1 MSKTFKELEQV
12 NYESALFA
20 LAHGVDYEQLGD
32 IMDEAIELE
41 DYAVVAGIER
51 AIITHSKTGE
61 YNCIVKP
68 IKDDFSAE
76 MGDDLDLPD
85 E

>member
-20 LAHGVDYEQLGD
+20 LAHGVDYELLGD
-32 IMDEAIELE
+32 IMDEAIESE
-41 DYAVVAGIER
+41 HYEVVAGIER
-51 AIITHSKTGE
+51 AIITHSKTGN
-61 YNCIVKP
+61 YYCSVKP
-68 IKDDFSAE
+68 SEGTDGLE
-76 MGDDLDLPD
+76 LPY

>member
-32 IMDEAIELE
+32 IMDEALE
-41 DYAVVAGIER
+41 VEEYEVVAGIER
-51 AIITHSKTGE
+51 AIITHSETGD
-61 YNCIVKP
+61 YNCIVRP
-68 IKDDFSAE
+68 IVDESEDE
-76 MGDDLDLPD
+76 ELDLP
-85 E
+85 EE

>member
-32 IMDEAIELE
+32 IMDEALE
-41 DYAVVAGIER
+41 VEEYEVVAGIER
-51 AIITHSKTGE
+51 AIITHSKTGD
-61 YNCIVKP
+61 YNCMVKP
-68 IKDDFSAE
+68 VVDE
-76 MGDDLDLPD
+76 ELELP
-85 E
+85 EE

>member
-1 MSKTFKELEQV
+1 MNKTFKELEQV

-32 IMDEAIELE
+32 VMDEALDKEE
-41 DYAVVAGIER
+41 YEVVAGIER
-51 AIITHSKTGE
+51 AIITHSKTGD

-68 IKDDFSAE
+68 VVDE
-76 MGDDLDLPD
+76 ELDLP
-85 E
+85 EE

>member
-32 IMDEAIELE
+32 IMDEALEVEEL
-41 DYAVVAGIER
+41 I
-51 AIITHSKTGE
+51 
-61 YNCIVKP
+61 
-68 IKDDFSAE
+68 
-76 MGDDLDLPD
+76 DLSQYHK
-85 E
+85 ECTI

>member
-32 IMDEAIELE
+32 IMDEALE
-41 DYAVVAGIER
+41 VEEYEVVAGIER
-51 AIITHSKTGE
+51 AIITHSQTGE
-61 YNCIVKP
+61 YNCLVKP
-68 IKDDFSAE
+68 VEYDLEDDE
-76 MGDDLDLPD
+76 HYYPED

>member
-1 MSKTFKELEQV
+1 MSLTFKELEQV

-32 IMDEAIELE
+32 IMDEALE
-41 DYAVVAGIER
+41 VEEYEVVAGIER

-61 YNCIVKP
+61 YNCVVKP
-68 IKDDFSAE
+68 VVDE
-76 MGDDLDLPD
+76 EYDLP
-85 E
+85 EE

>member
-32 IMDEAIELE
+32 IMDEAIEKE
-41 DYAVVAGIER
+41 EYEVVAGIER
-51 AIITHSKTGE
+51 AIITHSKTGD
-61 YNCIVKP
+61 YNCMVKP
-68 IKDDFSAE
+68 VV
-76 MGDDLDLPD
+76 DDLEDD
-85 E
+85 EHYYPEDE

>member
-20 LAHGVDYEQLGD
+20 LAHGVNYEQLGD
-32 IMDEAIELE
+32 IMDEALE
-41 DYAVVAGIER
+41 VEEYEVVAGIER

-61 YNCIVKP
+61 YNCMVKP
-68 IKDDFSAE
+68 VVDE
-76 MGDDLDLPD
+76 EYDLPD

>member
-1 MSKTFKELEQV
+1 MSLTFKELEQV

-32 IMDEAIELE
+32 IMDEALE
-41 DYAVVAGIER
+41 VEEYEVVAGIER
-51 AIITHSKTGE
+51 AIITHSKTGD
-61 YNCIVKP
+61 YNCMVKP
-68 IKDDFSAE
+68 VVDE
-76 MGDDLDLPD
+76 ELDLPD

>member
-32 IMDEAIELE
+32 IMDEALE
-41 DYAVVAGIER
+41 VEEYEVVAGIER
-51 AIITHSKTGE
+51 AIITHSETGD
-61 YNCIVKP
+61 YNCIVRP
-68 IKDDFSAE
+68 IVDGSEDE
-76 MGDDLDLPD
+76 ELDLPD

>member
-1 MSKTFKELEQV
+1 MSLTFKELEQV

-32 IMDEAIELE
+32 IMDEALE
-41 DYAVVAGIER
+41 VEEYEVVAGIER

-68 IKDDFSAE
+68 IEDETEDE
-76 MGDDLDLPD
+76 ELDLPD

>member
-32 IMDEAIELE
+32 IMDEALE
-41 DYAVVAGIER
+41 VEEYEVVAGIER

-61 YNCIVKP
+61 YNCMVKP
-68 IKDDFSAE
+68 VVDE
-76 MGDDLDLPD
+76 DLED
-85 E
+85 EEHYYPEDE

>member
-32 IMDEAIELE
+32 IMDEALE
-41 DYAVVAGIER
+41 VEEYEVVAGIER
-51 AIITHSKTGE
+51 AIITHSKTGD
-61 YNCIVKP
+61 YNCMVKP
-68 IKDDFSAE
+68 VVDE
-76 MGDDLDLPD
+76 ELDLP

>member
-32 IMDEAIELE
+32 IMDEALE
-41 DYAVVAGIER
+41 VEEYEVVAGIER
-51 AIITHSKTGE
+51 AIITHSKTGD
-61 YNCIVKP
+61 YNCIVRP
-68 IKDDFSAE
+68 I
-76 MGDDLDLPD
+76 LDETEDQELDSPD

>member
-32 IMDEAIELE
+32 IMDEALE
-41 DYAVVAGIER
+41 VEEYEVVAGIER
-51 AIITHSKTGE
+51 AIITHSKTGD
-61 YNCIVKP
+61 YNCMVKP
-68 IKDDFSAE
+68 VVDE
-76 MGDDLDLPD
+76 EYDLP
-85 E
+85 EE

>member
-20 LAHGVDYEQLGD
+20 LAHGVNYEQLGD
-32 IMDEAIELE
+32 IMDEALE
-41 DYAVVAGIER
+41 VEEYEVVAGIER

-61 YNCIVKP
+61 YNCMVKP
-68 IKDDFSAE
+68 VVDE
-76 MGDDLDLPD
+76 ELDLPD